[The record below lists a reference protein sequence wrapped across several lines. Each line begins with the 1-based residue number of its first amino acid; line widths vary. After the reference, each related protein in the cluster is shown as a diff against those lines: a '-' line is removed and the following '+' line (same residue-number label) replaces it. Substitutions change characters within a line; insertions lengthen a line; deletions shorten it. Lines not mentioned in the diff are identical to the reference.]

1 MKALSRD
8 GSGIPAAPPLRVRLL
23 GGFSVTRDGG
33 APSAQRWAR
42 PSART
47 LVKLLAVAPGHR
59 LHREEVMSVCWPE
72 ADARAAAGSLRVA
85 LHAAR
90 HALEP
95 ELPPRAASSYL
106 VADGALLSL
115 APGLV
120 RVDADEAESAARAA
134 LRLGRMPEL
143 SAALGLFTGELLPED
158 RYAHWAAARRGQ
170 LALLRER
177 LLLRLAE
184 GHLDAAPERAAAFAQ
199 QVLAASPA
207 EELAHRVLIDALLR
221 QGLRRRAVHQ
231 YHVCREALDT
241 ELGVRPAPETERLHR
256 AALAAAP
263 APLPTAPPLPAPVR
277 GVRRPPAARTRRRA
291 GAAARPAGPTGP
303 APHR

>member
-1 MKALSRD
+1 
-8 GSGIPAAPPLRVRLL
+8 
-23 GGFSVTRDGG
+23 
-33 APSAQRWAR
+33 
-42 PSART
+42 
-47 LVKLLAVAPGHR
+47 
-59 LHREEVMSVCWPE
+59 
-72 ADARAAAGSLRVA
+72 
-85 LHAAR
+85 
-90 HALEP
+90 
-95 ELPPRAASSYL
+95 
-106 VADGALLSL
+106 
-115 APGLV
+115 
-120 RVDADEAESAARAA
+120 
-134 LRLGRMPEL
+134 MPEL

-158 RYAHWAAARRGQ
+158 RYAHWAATRRGQ

-263 APLPTAPPLPAPVR
+263 APLPHRPAAARARPR
-277 GVRRPPAARTRRRA
+277 GARRPSAARARRRA